1 MSAHRERPRLGELLV
16 GAKVINQE
24 QLERALRHQSSW
36 GGYLGHNL
44 LELGLIDEGT
54 LAAAVG
60 HQLGLP
66 TVDLDR
72 AELPAQVEKLLPLS
86 VAERYGLM
94 PLGVRRETGHM
105 LLACF
110 DPTNNEA
117 MSAARRATGLVP
129 EVSVATPS
137 AIDRA
142 IRRHY
147 YGEASSPG
155 HKTSIDPVF
164 HVTRH
169 SLEPA
174 PVSWEDRGLED
185 RIEELEHRIRRLEH
199 LVDSMVNPVKG

>member
-1 MSAHRERPRLGELLV
+1 MTAHRERPRLGELLV
-16 GAKVINQE
+16 GARVITQE
-24 QLERALRHQSSW
+24 QLDRALKHQSSW

-44 LELGLIDEGT
+44 LELGFIDEGT

-72 AELPAQVEKLLPLS
+72 AKLPAQVEKLLPLG

-105 LLACF
+105 LIACF

-147 YGEASSPG
+147 YGEAPAPG
-155 HKTSIDPVF
+155 SRGAIDPVF
-164 HVTRH
+164 QVTRH
-169 SLEPA
+169 SLDPE
-174 PVSWEDRGLED
+174 PVSWEQRGLEE
-185 RIEELEHRIRRLEH
+185 RVEELEHRIRRLEH
-199 LVDSMVNPVKG
+199 LLDSVVNPVKS